1 MPDST
6 KPVGWFETLV
16 NIQKATPGSDAFY
29 KQTACAI
36 VDLIGLDCGLV
47 LLRDGSDW
55 EILSGQ
61 AANPDVSLHFSRTI
75 LQNFVDE
82 AHTFVLDDNPAAASE
97 SLTNVESAVA
107 SPIFDSSGKEII
119 GAIYGSRQSSAVT
132 AVTRIR
138 DLEAQLVQVIAS
150 VVGIGLARAQ
160 SETETAR
167 RRV

>member
-1 MPDST
+1 VPDST

-36 VDLIGLDCGLV
+36 VNLIGIYCGLV

-119 GAIYGSRQSSAVT
+119 GAIYGSRSST
-132 AVTRIR
+132 CPGDRFCRRYWPGTRTKR
-138 DLEAQLVQVIAS
+138 N
-150 VVGIGLARAQ
+150 
-160 SETETAR
+160 
-167 RRV
+167 